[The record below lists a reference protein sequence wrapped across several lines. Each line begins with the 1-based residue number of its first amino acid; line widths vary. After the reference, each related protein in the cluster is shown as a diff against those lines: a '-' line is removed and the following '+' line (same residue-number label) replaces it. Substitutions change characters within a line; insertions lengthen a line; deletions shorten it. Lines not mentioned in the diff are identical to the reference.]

1 MIEFVLLQDK
11 KINQEFQLKIYYHVV
26 DSYVDK
32 DVMEVIQLLLG
43 VISKELVS
51 LLVIYTVIPLGAD
64 HIPYNHVIITQLD
77 NINHVQVIH
86 QLQLAKSNVPPN
98 LENNILMTNT
108 KEKVHIQFP
117 ELLKSKLKFKL
128 MDQLKVH
135 SLFMKIS

>member
-1 MIEFVLLQDK
+1 VIEFVLLQDK